1 MKFLTSI
8 LGSEKDRAAKKRRS
22 LEVNLHRLEE
32 KAFLL
37 EMELEETRRQKE
49 KVMKE
54 LRNGVPVRHVS
65 TVSFSSSTDFSF
77 NTTDSSNNVTD
88 RYVGL
93 PIDTSTPKE
102 IPELQKSPADS
113 KSIQFDEEEEE
124 RAKWFRDHRHLQNLE
139 NAMNSDAGASTS
151 SEKFIEKY

>member
-8 LGSEKDRAAKKRRS
+8 LGSDKDRAAKKRRS

-49 KVMKE
+49 KVIKE

-65 TVSFSSSTDFSF
+65 TVSVSSTDYSF
-77 NTTDSSNNVTD
+77 NTDSSNITD
-88 RYVGL
+88 RHVGL
-93 PIDTSTPKE
+93 PFDTSTPKE
-102 IPELQKSPADS
+102 IPKLQKPLQPSIDS
-113 KSIQFDEEEEE
+113 KSSPPFDEEEEE
-124 RAKWFRDHRHLQNLE
+124 RLKWFTDRQNME
-139 NAMNSDAGASTS
+139 NAASTS
-151 SEKFIEKY
+151 AGSSSEKSYIEKY

>member
-8 LGSEKDRAAKKRRS
+8 LGSERDRAAKKRRS
-22 LEVNLHRLEE
+22 LEVNLHRLDE

-37 EMELEETRRQKE
+37 EMELEETRRQRE
-49 KVMKE
+49 KVLKE

-65 TVSFSSSTDFSF
+65 TVSVSSTDYSF
-77 NTTDSSNNVTD
+77 NTDTSNVTD

-102 IPELQKSPADS
+102 IPELQKPKPESS
-113 KSIQFDEEEEE
+113 SQFDEEEDGS
-124 RAKWFRDHRHLQNLE
+124 KWLSDRHQHLQSSFK
-139 NAMNSDAGASTS
+139 SDTK